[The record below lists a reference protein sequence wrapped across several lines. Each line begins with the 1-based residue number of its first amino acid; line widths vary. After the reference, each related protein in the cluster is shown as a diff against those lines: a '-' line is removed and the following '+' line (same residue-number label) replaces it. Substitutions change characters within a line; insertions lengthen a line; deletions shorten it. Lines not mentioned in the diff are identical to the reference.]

1 MAESLGGND
10 ASSDEYQSL
19 LQSSRISRS
28 LSLACDFYYDP
39 FCEVCFETR
48 DRNVKHE
55 GFCTECVQ
63 FLCEDCLMV
72 HRKLQGTRGHEIQ
85 LGDEMPKSMAD
96 KPPRFSFCDTH
107 LRSRKDKF
115 CPTHKALLCSQ
126 CVSSHHND
134 CRVASVEDACRPI
147 PSSEIDAL
155 YDKVR
160 DFKTNLT
167 SVIAELDLNI
177 TELGKINADILK
189 EVEDKKVKVMAK
201 LDKLFQEMKTEAES
215 TFQTRISD
223 LGRDSRKLASMI
235 ERLDGSL
242 TDIHK
247 LKGNAVEA
255 KVFLQIQDILK
266 DVEQCK
272 SDAETLQLSPLLAK
286 MAFIPDKWL
295 EEFLSSTFKIGTMK
309 FVTSE
314 AEVAITVPE
323 MSFPMSIDKS
333 LTVPQRSGVETLRG
347 ASGHQVT
354 ELWTPLSMMKAKKVT
369 SYNAKLDDDPV
380 HCTITGMVI
389 MNDGKRLLVDFNNW
403 KIKLFSPDMK
413 PLCSLSLTRYA
424 KPYALAVT
432 GDREA
437 IVSCYNDAIFLIVDI
452 SEREMS
458 VKETIK
464 LPFTVRGVTPY
475 RDKLIVTSLSTS
487 PSSVKLID
495 RSGRVYWS
503 TDIDKNGRPLF
514 TRPWYVSC
522 SDGGAAIVS
531 DNNNILTVMN
541 AETGDIITRCHVKW
555 KGLTGVT
562 ADTAGNIYVCYHNT
576 GEVAVLAKD
585 LSREKILLS
594 RKGGLANFPQ
604 AIVYHAKD
612 HQLLVSNASED
623 SSNCIDCF
631 ALQ

>member
-39 FCEVCFETR
+39 FCEVCFEAR
-48 DRNVKHE
+48 NINVKHE

-63 FLCEDCLMV
+63 FLCEDCLIV
-72 HRKLQGTRGHEIQ
+72 HRKIQGTRGHEIQ

-115 CPTHKALLCSQ
+115 CLTHKILLCSH
-126 CVSSHHND
+126 CLSLHHNG
-134 CRVASVEDACRPI
+134 CPVESVEDACRPI
-147 PSSEIDAL
+147 PSSQIDAL

-177 TELGKINADILK
+177 TELGKLNADILK
-189 EVEDKKVKVMAK
+189 EVEDKKDKAMAK

-215 TFQTRISD
+215 TFQACISD
-223 LGRDSRKLASMI
+223 IGRGSKKVANMI
-235 ERLDGSL
+235 KSLDGAL

-272 SDAETLQLSPLLAK
+272 SDAETLQLSPLVAK
-286 MAFIPDKWL
+286 MTFIPDKWL

-309 FVTSE
+309 IDTSE
-314 AEVAITVPE
+314 AGIAISVPE
-323 MSFPMSIDKS
+323 ISFPMSIYQS
-333 LTVPQRSGVETLRG
+333 LTVPQGSGAETSRG
-347 ASGHQVT
+347 ASGRVT
-354 ELWTPLSMMKAKKVT
+354 EMWTPLSLMKARKLT
-369 SYNAKLDDDPV
+369 RYNTKLDDDALD
-380 HCTITGMVI
+380 CTITGMAI

-413 PLCSLSLTRYA
+413 PLCSLSLSLYA

-437 IVSCYNDAIFLIVDI
+437 VVNCYNDAILLIVNI

-475 RDKLIVTSLSTS
+475 LDKLIVTSLSTS

-503 TDIDKNGRPLF
+503 SDIDENGRPLF

-541 AETGDIITRCHVKW
+541 AETGDIITGCHIKW
-555 KGLTGVT
+555 KGLTGAT
-562 ADTAGNIYVCYHNT
+562 TDTAGNIYVCYHST
-576 GEVAVLAKD
+576 GQVAVLAKD

-604 AIVYHAKD
+604 AIVYHAED

-623 SSNCIDCF
+623 SRNCIDCF